1 MESNITNILIKK
13 FSKNVPS
20 LSPLP
25 YLNWWANY
33 GLYNIYNVLSGMIME
48 KGKDFLKHT
57 SVETS
62 LRDTSQGGYRTS

>member
-25 YLNWWANY
+25 YLNWWENY
-33 GLYNIYNVLSGMIME
+33 GLNNIYNVLSGMIME
-48 KGKDFLKHT
+48 
-57 SVETS
+57 
-62 LRDTSQGGYRTS
+62 